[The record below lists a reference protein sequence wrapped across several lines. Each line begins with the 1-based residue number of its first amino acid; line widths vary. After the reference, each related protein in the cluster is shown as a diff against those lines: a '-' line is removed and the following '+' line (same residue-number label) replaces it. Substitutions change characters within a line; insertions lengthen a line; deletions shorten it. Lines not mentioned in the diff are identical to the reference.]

1 MRLLALIKR
10 NLTGRAFRSVAI
22 ILSVALLVTL
32 LFSATIVVKGVDKSL
47 EKGLGRLGADILV
60 IPKGYE
66 VETKESL
73 LIGKPSPFYMRQGI
87 LKQISQIE
95 GIAQA
100 SPQLFIV
107 SAPFKCC
114 TLTNAL
120 LIAYDPQT
128 DFIVIPWARKNL
140 PRPPGS
146 YELLVGS
153 EVPLRVKAKVRF
165 YGQDFKVIGRLDRTG
180 LGLFDKTIF
189 MPLETAYKMAALS
202 KKKALQKLE
211 IDRDKISTILIR
223 LKPGADLPKVAFT
236 IEKKIPEVQAIISGE
251 ISAAVKRQL
260 TAALGSL
267 KFIAILFWVSLFA
280 LIAIIF
286 VLTTRERRR
295 EFGLLRAMGASRFQL
310 LSIILIEGFSLT
322 GIGGLAGIFIGLV
335 TVIAFKSYFKFA
347 FFLPSFWLA
356 WKELALIGFIY
367 FILAILTGLF
377 ASLYAA
383 VSTAL
388 MEPYL
393 AIRAGER

>member
-1 MRLLALIKR
+1 
-10 NLTGRAFRSVAI
+10 
-22 ILSVALLVTL
+22 
-32 LFSATIVVKGVDKSL
+32 
-47 EKGLGRLGADILV
+47 LGRLGADILV

-73 LIGKPSPFYMRQGI
+73 LIGKPAPFYMRRDI
-87 LKQISQIE
+87 LKQISQTE
-95 GIAQA
+95 GIAKT

-128 DFIVIPWARKNL
+128 DFTITPWARKNL
-140 PRPPGS
+140 PQPPGS
-146 YELLVGS
+146 YELLIGS
-153 EVPLRVKAKVRF
+153 DVPLRVKAKVRF

-180 LGLFDKTIF
+180 LGLFDNTIF
-189 MPLETAYKMAALS
+189 MSLKTAYKMAAQS
-202 KKKALQKLE
+202 RKKALQKLE
-211 IDRDKISTILIR
+211 INRDMISAILVR
-223 LKPGADLPKVAFT
+223 LKPGADLHKVAFT
-236 IEKKIPEVQAIISGE
+236 IEQKNPQVQAIISGE
-251 ISAAVKRQL
+251 ISAGIKRQL
-260 TAALGSL
+260 TTALGSL
-267 KFIAILFWVSLFA
+267 KIIAILFWSSLFA
-280 LIAIIF
+280 LIAVIF
-286 VLTTRERRR
+286 ALTTRERRR

-322 GIGGLAGIFIGLV
+322 GIGGLVGIFIGLIII
-335 TVIAFKSYFKFA
+335 IAFKNYFKFA
-347 FFLPSFWLA
+347 FLLPGLWLA

-367 FILAILTGLF
+367 FILAIMTGLF